1 MKLNDYI
8 DHTLLKPTATTE
20 NIRNL
25 CEEAEK
31 YNFYAVCVNGSRV
44 ADCKR
49 FLKPNLVKIAAVV
62 GFPLGA
68 SLTDVKIFEARKAVE
83 DGADEIDMV
92 INVGWLKEGR
102 KEDVLK
108 EIKHLKEAIHQKVL
122 KVIIET
128 CYLTKEE
135 IVQAAEICVAAGA
148 DYVKTSTGYGTGGAT
163 FEDVILI
170 KKTVGNHAKIKAS
183 GGIKDKESAL
193 KYLSLGVT
201 RLGTSSGIS
210 LMEGVLETDGSKY

>member
-1 MKLNDYI
+1 
-8 DHTLLKPTATTE
+8 
-20 NIRNL
+20 
-25 CEEAEK
+25 
-31 YNFYAVCVNGSRV
+31 
-44 ADCKR
+44 
-49 FLKPNLVKIAAVV
+49 
-62 GFPLGA
+62 
-68 SLTDVKIFEARKAVE
+68 
-83 DGADEIDMV
+83 MV

-108 EIKHLKEAIHQKVL
+108 EIKQLKEAIHQKVL

-128 CYLTKEE
+128 CFLTKEE

-193 KYLSLGVT
+193 KYLSLGVN

>member
-1 MKLNDYI
+1 MILNDYI

-20 NIRNL
+20 DIRNL
-25 CEEAEK
+25 CDEAER

-44 ADCKR
+44 ADCKI
-49 FLKPNLVKIAAVV
+49 FLKSNRVKIAAVV

-68 SLTDVKIFEARKAVE
+68 SLTDVKIFEAVRAIE

-102 KEDVLK
+102 VEDILK
-108 EIKHLKEAIHQKVL
+108 EIKQIKQVVEQRVL

-128 CYLTKEE
+128 CFLSKAE
-135 IVQAAEICVAAGA
+135 IVQVAEICVAAGA
-148 DYVKTSTGYGTGGAT
+148 DFVKTSTGFGTGGAT

-170 KKTVGNHAKIKAS
+170 KKTVGNRAKIKAA
-183 GGIKDKESAL
+183 GGIKDKEAAL

-201 RLGTSSGIS
+201 RLGTSSGIA
-210 LMEGVLETDGSKY
+210 LVEGIVESGGAKY

>member
-1 MKLNDYI
+1 MKLNSYI
-8 DHTLLKPTATTE
+8 DHTLLKPAATTE
-20 NIRNL
+20 DVQNL
-25 CEEAEK
+25 CDEAERYK
-31 YNFYAVCVNGSRV
+31 FYAVCVNGSRV
-44 ADCKR
+44 ADCKS
-49 FLKPNLVKIAAVV
+49 FLKSGLVKIACVV

-68 SLTDVKIFEARKAVE
+68 SLTDVKIFEALRAIE

-102 KEDVLK
+102 TDDVLK
-108 EIKHLKEAIHQKVL
+108 EIKYLKEAIKQTVL

-128 CYLTKEE
+128 CFLSKEE

-148 DYVKTSTGYGTGGAT
+148 DFVKTSTGYGTGGAT
-163 FEDVILI
+163 FDDVILI
-170 KKTVGNHAKIKAS
+170 KKAVGNKAKIKAS

-193 KYLSLGVT
+193 KYLSLGVS

-210 LMEGVLETDGSKY
+210 LMEGVVETDGSKY

>member
-8 DHTLLKPTATTE
+8 DHTLLKPTATSE
-20 NIRNL
+20 DIRKL
-25 CEEAEK
+25 CDEAEK

-44 ADCKR
+44 SDCKR
-49 FLKPNLVKIAAVV
+49 FLKSGQVKIAAVV

-68 SLTDVKIFEARKAVE
+68 SSTVVKIFEAHKAIE

-92 INVGWLKEGR
+92 INVGWLKEG
-102 KEDVLK
+102 KTEDVLK
-108 EIKHLKEAIHQKVL
+108 EVKQLKDAIAQKVL

-128 CYLTKEE
+128 CFLTKEE
-135 IVQAAEICVAAGA
+135 IVQAAEICVKAGA
-148 DYVKTSTGYGTGGAT
+148 DYVKTSTGYGTGGAI

-193 KYLSLGVT
+193 KFLSLGVS

-210 LMEGVLETDGSKY
+210 LMEGVLETDSSKY

>member
-1 MKLNDYI
+1 MKLNNYI
-8 DHTLLKPTATTE
+8 DHTLLKPTATSE
-20 NIRNL
+20 DIRIL
-25 CEEAEK
+25 CDEAEK

-44 ADCKR
+44 SDCKR
-49 FLKPNLVKIAAVV
+49 FLNSDKVKIAAVV

-68 SLTDVKIFEARKAVE
+68 SSTVVKIFEARNAIE

-102 KEDVLK
+102 TEDVLK
-108 EIKHLKEAIHQKVL
+108 EIKLLKEAIKQKVL

-128 CYLTKEE
+128 CFLTKDE
-135 IVQAAEICVAAGA
+135 IVQAAEICVKAAA

-210 LMEGVLETDGSKY
+210 LMEGILETDGSKY